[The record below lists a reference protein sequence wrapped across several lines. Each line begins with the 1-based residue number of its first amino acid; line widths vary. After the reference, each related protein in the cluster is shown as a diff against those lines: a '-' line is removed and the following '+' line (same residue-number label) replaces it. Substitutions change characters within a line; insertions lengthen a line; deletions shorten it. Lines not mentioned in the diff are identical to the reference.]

1 MKRFPIFV
9 ITAMFLASAASA
21 VPGRKL
27 MVLQKGNWTCEVPG
41 DANTLATEKPELGFE
56 AIADS
61 SYVAPDGKT
70 GSYLRLADRLT
81 LTSGVFA
88 GRRFVMDGEE
98 ILREVAQDDTPT
110 GLRCVHAGPINMATP
125 G

>member
-21 VPGRKL
+21 VPGGKL

>member
-1 MKRFPIFV
+1 
-9 ITAMFLASAASA
+9 
-21 VPGRKL
+21 
-27 MVLQKGNWTCEVPG
+27 VPG
-41 DANTLATEKPELGFE
+41 DANTLAEVKPELAFE

-61 SYVAPDGKT
+61 SYVAPDGSS

-98 ILREVAQDDTPT
+98 ILREVAPDDRQL
-110 GLRCVHAGPINMATP
+110 GIRCVHAGPIGIVTP
-125 G
+125 N